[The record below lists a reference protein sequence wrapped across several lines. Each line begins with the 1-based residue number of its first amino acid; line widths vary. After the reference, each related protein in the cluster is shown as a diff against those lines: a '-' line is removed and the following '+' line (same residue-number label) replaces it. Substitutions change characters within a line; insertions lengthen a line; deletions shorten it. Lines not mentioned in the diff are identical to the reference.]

1 MTGSRSEF
9 GTSKRQVG
17 PKLLTEGKQLS
28 NRIRK
33 ELAELDPQYVVLACL
48 TDRDFDLDDVVRQLD
63 QANLP
68 HAKCALLLDGTE
80 VRRIFVYENDQVVSS
95 LAALFPSVS
104 AESRARPV
112 LARQQAGTSPTGSV
126 PTVPQVVDNPVIID
140 DRVRRMVRLSIIS
153 NRATILVHA
162 LVMAAVEALTELP
175 KQPGQNRAARKA
187 LYADQIAE
195 AGWIA
200 QFVKVAD
207 LIDNTSTIAELD
219 PDFWRVY
226 RVEKRSMLE
235 KIAASPSWLG
245 KPAWVSD
252 ELMQRAWQ
260 QTEEST

>member
-1 MTGSRSEF
+1 MMISRVRSIAERQHDGQLRKYTGDPYIVHPIN
-9 GTSKRQVG
+9 VG
-17 PKLLTEGKQLS
+17 QIIVDITPFEQIRYGWYCEVMAPIVAALLHDVVEDTDIDLE
-28 NRIRK
+28 
-33 ELAELDPQYVVLACL
+33 ELADELEPLC
-48 TDRDFDLDDVVRQLD
+48 
-63 QANLP
+63 
-68 HAKCALLLDGTE
+68 G
-80 VRRIFVYENDQVVSS
+80 
-95 LAALFPSVS
+95 
-104 AESRARPV
+104 PV
-112 LARQQAGTSPTGSV
+112 L
-126 PTVPQVVDNPVIID
+126 
-140 DRVRRMVRLSIIS
+140 
-153 NRATILVHA
+153 HA

-200 QFVKVAD
+200 QLVKVAD

-226 RVEKRSMLE
+226 RVEKRAMLE